1 MRTFWDGRAHWEI
14 ARGSATQAITYCE
27 KDGDF
32 MEFGVRPLT
41 QAEKGDKNKRR
52 YEEAWESAVEG
63 RMDDID
69 ADLRIRHYS
78 TLKRICSDH
87 ALAGN
92 IETLP
97 HVTRMEWFY
106 GESGTGKSR
115 TARER
120 WPDAYLKM
128 CNKWWDGYTGQE
140 VVILGGLRCEACG
153 AYPSPQD
160 LGGHLPILDGV
171 QGWGDQDQAEAD
183 CSDEQ
188 LPSGPD
194 LGLGWGPATS
204 IAPVQDYAILQPD
217 GFGCDCGAPTWDGLG
232 PVEHEPWCMSR
243 VALPWE
249 DVFFDR
255 WLEET
260 IGDFQ

>member
-1 MRTFWDGRAHWEI
+1 MSQRSRNWVFTLNNYSEDDVTAMTGFLDEHDLVKYICAGREVGAEGTPHLQGFLVCRNPVRLTTVRTFWDGRAHWEI

-128 CNKWWDGYTGQE
+128 CNKWWMGT
-140 VVILGGLRCEACG
+140 LGR
-153 AYPSPQD
+153 
-160 LGGHLPILDGV
+160 
-171 QGWGDQDQAEAD
+171 
-183 CSDEQ
+183 
-188 LPSGPD
+188 
-194 LGLGWGPATS
+194 
-204 IAPVQDYAILQPD
+204 
-217 GFGCDCGAPTWDGLG
+217 
-232 PVEHEPWCMSR
+232 
-243 VALPWE
+243 
-249 DVFFDR
+249 R
-255 WLEET
+255 W
-260 IGDFQ
+260 